1 MDRKELYE
9 ILYLYNDILSMK
21 DIITILK
28 LWKMQT
34 Q

>member
-28 LWKMQT
+28 YWKMQS